1 MKRFTHF
8 PLSFCNPS
16 RRIRPTSLPVATTVK
31 TTTTT
36 TTTTARCF
44 SSWDG
49 HGTDLL
55 GDSLQHSNTYG
66 APKVILHGH
75 SSTGFDVNRILKKMD
90 EGDKSLDKSAGI
102 VHLSGSILCFPTA
115 CYMWN
120 VSSTQELT
128 VESLLSPVVFYRPKL
143 EYLFLGSNKTISP
156 ALIKDI
162 RDQLA
167 VENNELVVEPMDLA
181 NAMGT
186 FNILNGEDRMVCA
199 ALILDNE

>member
-1 MKRFTHF
+1 MTKFSRITLTYGERY
-8 PLSFCNPS
+8 LSK
-16 RRIRPTSLPVATTVK
+16 RRIPTSLTTK
-31 TTTTT
+31 TL
-36 TTTTARCF
+36 RSF
-44 SSWDG
+44 SWDG

-55 GDSLQHSNTYG
+55 GDSLQYSNTYG

-90 EGDKSLDKSAGI
+90 QTDKSLDRSAGI
-102 VHLSGSILCFPTA
+102 VHLKGSILCFPTA

-120 VSSTQELT
+120 VSNNDQLT
-128 VESLLSPVVFYRPKL
+128 VESLSSVILHRPKL
-143 EYLFLGSNKTISP
+143 EYLFLGSDETISP
-156 ALIKDI
+156 TVIKEI

-167 VENNELVVEPMDLA
+167 VDNSELVVEPMDLA

-199 ALILDNE
+199 ALILETEDVNKE